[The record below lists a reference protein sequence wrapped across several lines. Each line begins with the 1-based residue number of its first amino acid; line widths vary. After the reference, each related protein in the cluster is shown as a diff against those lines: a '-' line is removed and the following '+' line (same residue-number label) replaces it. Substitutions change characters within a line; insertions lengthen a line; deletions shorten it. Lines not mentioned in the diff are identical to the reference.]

1 MSEKIHFIYNED
13 KQDCV
18 DLAHSLIADIG
29 QTPKEEANIIVT
41 VGGDGLAL
49 YGLRRAEGSI
59 IYPITPPTSNSH
71 GFWTDH
77 SVRNSRDLLKQIE
90 NSTAFSIT
98 PLKVQ
103 INFSDK
109 TSDIRHA
116 FNDVSIERS
125 SGQAALMFIS
135 ACFND
140 ISEEPVRVMGD
151 GFIFSTAM
159 GSTGSN
165 RSYGGPM
172 IDITNN
178 VMILTGK
185 GIFPNHFPSVV
196 VNAERTS
203 FHVEFGSV
211 TGKRPVRI
219 DYDGLSKEFSENG
232 AKIVSIDVCMDEDN
246 KASILLP
253 SEPGLRALSALK

>member
-1 MSEKIHFIYNED
+1 MNEKIHFIHKDNDAE
-13 KQDCV
+13 CEA
-18 DLAHSLIADIG
+18 LANSLIADIG
-29 QTPKEEANIIVT
+29 QTPKEDADIIVT

-59 IYPITPPTSNSH
+59 IYPITPAGSNSH

-77 SVRNSRDLLKQIE
+77 SVRNSQDLLRQIE

-103 INFSDK
+103 INFADK

-116 FNDVSIERS
+116 FNDVAIERS

-140 ISEEPVRVMGD
+140 ISEDPVRVMGY

-178 VMILTGK
+178 IMILTGK
-185 GIFPNHFPSVV
+185 GIFPNHFPSVA

-219 DYDGLSKEFSENG
+219 DYDGLSKEFSDNG
-232 AKIVSIDVCMDEDN
+232 ARIVSIDVSMDDEN

-253 SEPGLRALSALK
+253 TDPGLRALSALK